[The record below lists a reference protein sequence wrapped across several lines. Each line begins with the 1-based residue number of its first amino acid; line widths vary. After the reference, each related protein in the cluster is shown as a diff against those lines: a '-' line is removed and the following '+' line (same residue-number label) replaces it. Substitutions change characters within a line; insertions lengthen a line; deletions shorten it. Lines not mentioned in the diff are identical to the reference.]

1 MKKIAQRP
9 LKFRVWDIK
18 NKTWLVLYNY
28 KTDIVLNQDGYLS
41 GLYEFET
48 KKYIIQQFTGLTDK
62 NGKKI
67 FEGDIVKCSYRTE
80 EVFEITFGNG
90 GFRLNGVTH
99 IGVLNKTE
107 ITVIGN
113 IFETPE
119 LLK

>member
-1 MKKIAQRP
+1 MENNISQRP
-9 LKFRVWDIK
+9 IAFRFWNGKRFKSDGFFV
-18 NKTWLVLYNY
+18 
-28 KTDIVLNQDGYLS
+28 QDGKV
-41 GLYEFET
+41 YEFT
-48 KKYIIQQFTGLTDK
+48 DGCDGDARYLNGVLQQYTGLKDT
-62 NGKKI
+62 NGNKI